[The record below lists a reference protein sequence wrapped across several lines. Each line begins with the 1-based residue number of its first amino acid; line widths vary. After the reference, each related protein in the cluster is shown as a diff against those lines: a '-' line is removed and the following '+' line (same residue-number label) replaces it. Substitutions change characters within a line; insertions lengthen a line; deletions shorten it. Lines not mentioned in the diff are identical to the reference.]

1 MNDNAKR
8 LNTLHKMI
16 RTDFQFIDS
25 KRRNIDHHKKKQ
37 FAVSHYEQEN
47 YPQRLN
53 FYKTPPTAE
62 IEPQKFEQWA
72 IDRLRST
79 GRLILGF
86 AIHVNEA

>member
-1 MNDNAKR
+1 
-8 LNTLHKMI
+8 MI

-37 FAVSHYEQEN
+37 FAVSQYEQEN

-62 IEPQKFEQWA
+62 IELEKFEQWA
-72 IDRLRST
+72 IDRLRSI
-79 GRLILGF
+79 GRMI
-86 AIHVNEA
+86 

>member
-1 MNDNAKR
+1 MLK
-8 LNTLHKMI
+8 TMI
-16 RTDFQFIDS
+16 RTDFPFIDS

-37 FAVSHYEQEN
+37 FAVSQYEQEN

-62 IEPQKFEQWA
+62 IELEKFEQWA

-79 GRLILGF
+79 CQVMSGLGIRGND
-86 AIHVNEA
+86 A